1 MIHESYINSHEA
13 VAENHIEKKIIKI
26 ERRQAYLT
34 ETGRTLPSSQFRKM
48 KNIDSGHITKRSG
61 RDHGDH
67 RLYMESKVMSAEILI
82 LAYSKLEGDAMVST

>member
-1 MIHESYINSHEA
+1 
-13 VAENHIEKKIIKI
+13 
-26 ERRQAYLT
+26 
-34 ETGRTLPSSQFRKM
+34 M
-48 KNIDSGHITKRSG
+48 KNIDSGYITKRSG

>member
-1 MIHESYINSHEA
+1 M
-13 VAENHIEKKIIKI
+13 
-26 ERRQAYLT
+26 
-34 ETGRTLPSSQFRKM
+34 PSSQFRKK

-82 LAYSKLEGDAMVST
+82 LAYSKLEGDAMVEYIKYVISQSADMSSCGRLRQV